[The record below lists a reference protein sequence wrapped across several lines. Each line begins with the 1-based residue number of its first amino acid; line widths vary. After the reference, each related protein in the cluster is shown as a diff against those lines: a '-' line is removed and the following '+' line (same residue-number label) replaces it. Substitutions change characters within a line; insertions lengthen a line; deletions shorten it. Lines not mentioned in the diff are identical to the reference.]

1 MKYSVERDWFHPSEI
16 SGKNTVKKFK
26 ISYTKRLAF
35 YAFLGNRHGSFI
47 LPFSKKLKLGGEK
60 LEKEIIYFEQIF
72 KNWLNR
78 GKGIGFKEHIK
89 NVEFVMEKYKKELEK
104 DNYISKDLRDKT
116 QDLITQL
123 NEALIE
129 YN

>member
-1 MKYSVERDWFHPSEI
+1 M
-16 SGKNTVKKFK
+16 
-26 ISYTKRLAF
+26 
-35 YAFLGNRHGSFI
+35 
-47 LPFSKKLKLGGEK
+47 
-60 LEKEIIYFEQIF
+60 EKEIISFEQIF

-89 NVEFVMEKYKKELEK
+89 NVEFVMGKYKKELEK

-116 QDLITQL
+116 KDLITQL